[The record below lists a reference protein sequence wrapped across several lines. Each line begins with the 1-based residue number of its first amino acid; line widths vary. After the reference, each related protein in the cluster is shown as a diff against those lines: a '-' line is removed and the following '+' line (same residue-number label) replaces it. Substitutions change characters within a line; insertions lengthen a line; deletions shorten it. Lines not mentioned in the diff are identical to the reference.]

1 MQISNEINDIKFDE
15 NLGLAYIATKLGVSK
30 FKIPFAS
37 EIDKVDQIDIF
48 PSPFRIPSIYPLII
62 NGVPEQSSIQIMT
75 LNGTIVKTIDSNEI
89 NGYQA
94 SWNGVGMNGRDVGS
108 GIYLVLIISKKH
120 KISIMK
126 KLAVIKN

>member
-1 MQISNEINDIKFDE
+1 MRFTESFISSYF
-15 NLGLAYIATKLGVSK
+15 L
-30 FKIPFAS
+30 
-37 EIDKVDQIDIF
+37 
-48 PSPFRIPSIYPLII
+48 SIYPLII

-94 SWNGVGMNGRDVGS
+94 SWSGVDMNGRYVGS

-120 KISIMK
+120 KINIMK

>member
-1 MQISNEINDIKFDE
+1 MKYLDLSKKAFNIFNESV
-15 NLGLAYIATKLGVSK
+15 TKYHL
-30 FKIPFAS
+30 
-37 EIDKVDQIDIF
+37 IDKVDQIDIF

>member
-1 MQISNEINDIKFDE
+1 MIFAHLKVSNEINDIKFDE

-89 NGYQA
+89 NDLSVRCYK
-94 SWNGVGMNGRDVGS
+94 ND
-108 GIYLVLIISKKH
+108 KKNF
-120 KISIMK
+120 SQG
-126 KLAVIKN
+126 